1 MRSVTTALVLAA
13 LSGAMGID
21 AGATPGSD
29 RVGAYAVIE
38 RVVFEP
44 SANNPARIQIWG
56 AFALANRQ
64 DTSLYGPVER
74 GYLYFRAE
82 SPKEL
87 ATKEW
92 NDLKALAGT
101 KRIVA
106 FGTRFGTSTRLRSEG
121 EKPEAPDVYVAGL
134 GVQTI
139 RPDTDYAPIKA
150 LAAYIKR

>member
-1 MRSVTTALVLAA
+1 MRSVAITLVLVVLGAA
-13 LSGAMGID
+13 IGVD
-21 AGATPGSD
+21 AEPGSD

-44 SANNPARIQIWG
+44 GANNPDRIQIWG
-56 AFALANRQ
+56 AFALANRK
-64 DTSLYGPVER
+64 DTTLYGPVER

-82 SPKEL
+82 SPREL

-101 KRIVA
+101 KQIVS
-106 FGTRFGTSTRLRSEG
+106 FGTRFGMSARLRSEG
-121 EKPEAPDVYVAGL
+121 EMPEAPDVYMAGL

-139 RPDTDYAPIKA
+139 RPDTEYAPIKA